1 MDNPLAGFRPKGEL
15 LLCFI
20 SFPRFRGDLEVLV
33 REGYVKVTGPETCVW
48 LKSKTSLAEY
58 FRWVGKGVKGVTGG
72 FWAPIENAFGIKRH
86 TLRRL
91 AGHNGNR
98 NKNYRSRD
106 FYVVEKMM
114 KKYLEQKQKRQ
125 DMKYNYFEIKNL
137 ILEAENEDEETINR
151 IMEKIGTFFTKNGD
165 PNVDKNRKNRR

>member
-58 FRWVGKGVKGVTGG
+58 FMWVGKG
-72 FWAPIENAFGIKRH
+72 
-86 TLRRL
+86 
-91 AGHNGNR
+91 
-98 NKNYRSRD
+98 S
-106 FYVVEKMM
+106 
-114 KKYLEQKQKRQ
+114 
-125 DMKYNYFEIKNL
+125 
-137 ILEAENEDEETINR
+137 
-151 IMEKIGTFFTKNGD
+151 
-165 PNVDKNRKNRR
+165 